1 MGQVTIQWHEVEYPA
16 PEDGEEDYCPA
27 PEEIDRGEADFDD
40 FNREDEGVDLAEE
53 VTQYLLDESAV
64 LASSY
69 PQWCPGTWY
78 NTESEQDYRTGA
90 YTQRSYHIA
99 DGADLTEA
107 DLQAIYQRVTS

>member
-16 PEDGEEDYCPA
+16 PEEGEEDYCPA
-27 PEEIDRGEADFDD
+27 PEEIDRGEEVLD
-40 FNREDEGVDLAEE
+40 EYIDEGRELWQEVAE
-53 VTQYLLDESAV
+53 YLRDEGAV

-78 NTESEQDYRTGA
+78 HTESEQDYRTGA

-99 DGADLTEA
+99 EGADLTEA